1 MSDNTQQ
8 TNAQYVTDAIFLTMD
23 NDQYHFDQIEDC
35 HRRTFRRQY
44 KNVKYFVYAD
54 TVALGK
60 KHAKQLSDG
69 SLNLRHFSPKLMRVH
84 LDDSYQIF
92 VDMQKQLAD
101 IIEKFL
107 PAAKIIP
114 FLRLEKRITVEPLL
128 SEVCLTMDVLHTYR
142 LDYMFSYI
150 EIAQINTAMKS
161 LWVWKQYL
169 KNLL

>member
-23 NDQYHFDQIEDC
+23 KDNYYYNQIEDC
-35 HRRTFRRQY
+35 HRRTFRRQIKVANY
-44 KNVKYFVYAD
+44 CIYAD
-54 TVALGK
+54 TVAPGK
-60 KHAKQLSDG
+60 HHAKQLSDG
-69 SLNLRHFSPKLMRVH
+69 SLNLRHFSPKLMRIH

-114 FLRLEKRITVEPLL
+114 FLRLQQQIKADDLFYQ
-128 SEVCLTMDVLHTYR
+128 VCLTMEVLHTYR
-142 LDYMFSYI
+142 LDYTFSCV
-150 EIAQINTAMKS
+150 EIAQISTAIKS

-169 KNLL
+169 RQLI